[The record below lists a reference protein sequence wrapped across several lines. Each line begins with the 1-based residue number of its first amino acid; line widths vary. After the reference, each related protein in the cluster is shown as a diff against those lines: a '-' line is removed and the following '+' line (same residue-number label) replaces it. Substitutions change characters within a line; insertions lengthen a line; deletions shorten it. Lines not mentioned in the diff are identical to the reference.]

1 MKKMVKIAAALTSVL
16 MNRSIEMVH
25 AMYTHSNEVAQV
37 KYIVRRLNRGTVRAK
52 AVPHNNPQHAI
63 PMLILDL
70 VTPSVMPTIFSKSL
84 R

>member
-1 MKKMVKIAAALTSVL
+1 MKKRVKIAEALTPVV
-16 MNRSIEMVH
+16 MNRSMEIVH
-25 AMYTHSNEVAQV
+25 PIYTQSNDVAQV
-37 KYIVRRLNRGTVRAK
+37 KYIVRRLNRGAVRAK
-52 AVPHNNPQHAI
+52 AVPETNPQQAI